1 MTLDDR
7 DFKLYKGLE
16 LVASGTIPDELYIY
30 SASSFLSYK
39 VSNKI

>member
-16 LVASGTIPDELYIY
+16 LVASGTIPDVLGAQVLAI
-30 SASSFLSYK
+30 SQTA
-39 VSNKI
+39 